1 MNMIELRNRLNKLI
15 EEGKSGYKV
24 YETLEG
30 DYELDHIEEGEIW
43 LRKHPLGSIRRT
55 CMRNEELKNNV
66 YSNLIEK
73 VDNYIE
79 FW

>member
-1 MNMIELRNRLNKLI
+1 VIELRNRLNKLI

-24 YETLEG
+24 YETLV
-30 DYELDHIEEGEIW
+30 
-43 LRKHPLGSIRRT
+43 GSIRRT